1 MKIRFLTIFF
11 VLLAQGMTQ
20 TSPLPWPEGERLVY
34 LIKWGPLEA
43 AEGTFIAKK
52 DAHQDGML
60 HFELFLRSRGPIE
73 ALFPIRSRI
82 TSQTQLMPWRSREY
96 IQDRNEGGNVRYR
109 RTIPDYS
116 VRLGRFFPAPG
127 KPEENF
133 ELPAGPLEDFGSMLY
148 HIRKH
153 PWKAGESLTWN
164 VLDNNEPLF
173 AKMSCPQ
180 IGRIE
185 LEDDPSRP
193 LIEIF
198 GEPHGASRRHQG
210 WMKLWMTDDARRI
223 PVLAKLKF
231 QYGTFEI
238 RLIRGGGPGLDFCP
252 DGAPVALMSDTDSP
266 SKP

>member
-1 MKIRFLTIFF
+1 
-11 VLLAQGMTQ
+11 
-20 TSPLPWPEGERLVY
+20 
-34 LIKWGPLEA
+34 LEN
-43 AEGTFIAKK
+43 K
-52 DAHQDGML
+52 
-60 HFELFLRSRGPIE
+60 
-73 ALFPIRSRI
+73 
-82 TSQTQLMPWRSREY
+82 
-96 IQDRNEGGNVRYR
+96 
-109 RTIPDYS
+109 
-116 VRLGRFFPAPG
+116 
-127 KPEENF
+127 
-133 ELPAGPLEDFGSMLY
+133 
-148 HIRKH
+148 
-153 PWKAGESLTWN
+153 
-164 VLDNNEPLF
+164 EPLF

-180 IGRIE
+180 IGQIE

-252 DGAPVALMSDTDSP
+252 DGVPVALMSDTDSP